1 MNEWN
6 FEENRLKQWIP
17 RSTSPQLKK
26 RIFEACRAEAGRAN
40 GAKEPHQGFWGM
52 SQARPRMLSLY
63 RWLAPAFGMAL
74 VFMLAVRQSD
84 LGSERLV
91 SDQYSR
97 NETGMKRGNADRDY
111 LENSVEHTMRNHLTP
126 VIFESTNVRTSS
138 FSIASFLLLNT
149 NGLKR

>member
-1 MNEWN
+1 
-6 FEENRLKQWIP
+6 
-17 RSTSPQLKK
+17 
-26 RIFEACRAEAGRAN
+26 
-40 GAKEPHQGFWGM
+40 M
-52 SQARPRMLSLY
+52 SQARPRVLSLY

>member
-17 RSTSPQLKK
+17 RSTSPQLRKC
-26 RIFEACRAEAGRAN
+26 IFDTSRVKESPNSGVTEM
-40 GAKEPHQGFWGM
+40 AKQVWRVSE
-52 SQARPRMLSLY
+52 ARPRAISLY
-63 RWLAPAFGMAL
+63 RWLAPALGMAV

-84 LGSERLV
+84 LGSERIV

-97 NETGMKRGNADRDY
+97 NMTGMKHGHGGWDY
-111 LENSVEHTMRNHLTP
+111 LESSVDRTMCNHLPP
-126 VIFESTNVRTSS
+126 VIFESTNVRASS
-138 FSIASFLLLNT
+138 LSIASFLLLNT